1 MTNKTF
7 DALGLSRQTLE
18 AIKKINYSTP
28 MPVQAEV
35 IPFVLNGKDVIAS
48 AQTGSGKTAAFTI
61 PLLDIL
67 RKKEDARC
75 LIVAPT
81 RELAQQ
87 IYKVLGELS
96 AGSEIPSALI
106 VGGKFMQDQLKKL
119 KKNPR
124 FIIGT
129 PGRLNDHIKR
139 KSLVLDNVK
148 YVVWDEMDKMLALGF
163 IHQIE
168 HIIKH
173 LPTEKQTLMFSAT
186 FPKRVLNLA
195 EVYLTDPARVVIDSL
210 NSVSQNIEQKTLTT
224 EHNLKSTELKRIITE
239 TEGQMIV
246 FTKTQRSTE
255 STAKA
260 LCAEGIKAMALH
272 GALRQSKRETIVR
285 EFRANNFKVLVATD
299 VAARGLDIPKISCVI
314 NYDLPQ
320 SPEDYIHRIGRTGR
334 INQKGL
340 AISILTKADRKHWQ
354 EIRNFLTTGD
364 EQELTEQEKKNFQA
378 ALEKERASDPFSKH
392 KHRGSPSA
400 ERNKKSK
407 TDGARMHGSRNYPP
421 KQRVD
426 TRPKA
431 MREEKSFTAKQD
443 DVAVVL
449 SNTKPQEKRD
459 KKDFKN
465 HTDAPK
471 KQYGHHDKNSRY
483 NREAKH
489 DRGNKPNHTG
499 REERGEYNKKKDYVF
514 TPFKKSFVGD
524 KKKDGDK
531 RKDDNKKTYGKE
543 VAKRWAKKLHGDG
556 KKQGFGNKNFKN
568 KNKFK
573 RR

>member
-67 RKKEDARC
+67 RKKEEARC

-173 LPTEKQTLMFSAT
+173 LPSEKQTLMFSAT

-195 EVYLTDPARVVIDSL
+195 EVYLTNPARVVIDSL
-210 NSVSQNIEQKTLTT
+210 NSVSQNIEQQTLIT
-224 EHNLKSTELKRIITE
+224 EHNLKPTELKRIITE
-239 TEGQMIV
+239 TDGQMIV
-246 FTKTQRSTE
+246 FTKTQRATE

-260 LCAEGIKAMALH
+260 LVAGGIKAMALH

-334 INQKGL
+334 VNQKGL
-340 AISILTKADRKHWQ
+340 AISILTKADKKHWQ
-354 EIRNFLTTGD
+354 EIKNFLTTGD

-378 ALEKERASDPFSKH
+378 ALEKERASDPFAKH
-392 KHRGSPSA
+392 KHKGSPSS
-400 ERNKKSK
+400 ERNKLTK
-407 TDGARMHGSRNYPP
+407 TDGGRMHGSRSYPP
-421 KQRVD
+421 KQRID

-431 MREEKSFTAKQD
+431 MRAEKTFTAKQD
-443 DVAVVL
+443 AVASVL
-449 SNTKPQEKRD
+449 GNNKPQEKHD
-459 KKDFKN
+459 KKDFKK
-465 HTDAPK
+465 HADAPK

-483 NREAKH
+483 GRNGKH
-489 DRGNKPNHTG
+489 ERVNKQDHADRY
-499 REERGEYNKKKDYVF
+499 ERGEHHKKKDYVF

-524 KKKDGDK
+524 KKKDE
-531 RKDDNKKTYGKE
+531 NKKTYGKE